1 MVDDLLATGGTVE
14 ACCRMI
20 EQAGGRVVGCAFVIE
35 LAGLG
40 GRTRISNYQT
50 VSLIRYE

>member
-1 MVDDLLATGGTVE
+1 MVDDLLATGGTID

-20 EQAGGRVVGCAFVIE
+20 EQAGGKVLGCAFVIE

-40 GRTRISNYQT
+40 GRQRIAQYKT
-50 VSLIRYE
+50 ISLVRYE